1 MSGYASPKMNIKFL
15 QQQISNTSHT
25 VIKIYN
31 HMRSE
36 IPTVVYTKNTVFWNT
51 IWLQILGTLGRN
63 IMHPS
68 SGLKVDAVC
77 SAKVC
82 KFLLDCTWNLN

>member
-1 MSGYASPKMNIKFL
+1 
-15 QQQISNTSHT
+15 
-25 VIKIYN
+25 
-31 HMRSE
+31 MRSE
-36 IPTVVYTKNTVFWNT
+36 IPTVVCTKNTVFWNAIHA

-63 IMHPS
+63 ITRPS

-82 KFLLDCTWNLN
+82 TVLLDCTWKLN